1 MLVNIC
7 QRPIRKVLSGLSLDD
22 ITILGSDTDK
32 STYTTVKFQRK
43 LNTGDTQDLKLSVG
57 QPIFICYAFRQGSL
71 TL

>member
-7 QRPIRKVLSGLSLDD
+7 QLPIRKVLSSLSLDD

-57 QPIFICYAFRQGSL
+57 QSIFICYAFRQGSL